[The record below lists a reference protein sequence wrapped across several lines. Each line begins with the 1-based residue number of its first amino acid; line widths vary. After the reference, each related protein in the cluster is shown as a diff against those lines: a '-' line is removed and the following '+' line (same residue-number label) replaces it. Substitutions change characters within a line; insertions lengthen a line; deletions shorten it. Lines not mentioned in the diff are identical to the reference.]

1 MTFTVCFI
9 ELHLGKKVLENQSKK
24 KCEDLFKIMCF
35 KNLMKTET
43 LGRAGLDINAA
54 AKVFSPAWVMLAR
67 FPFPRT

>member
-35 KNLMKTET
+35 KNIMKTET

-54 AKVFSPAWVMLAR
+54 AKVFSPAGVELAR